1 MVGVEQDP
9 WISNSHPSCRS
20 HLHNFDCSCP
30 RPATS
35 DSPCLPAES
44 FGPFDSMAEP
54 PYDSQAAAVWD
65 VKSNGA
71 PGCHRQSAS
80 CMGLECLAYTKH
92 DKIYQRLLYEA
103 RLPYGF
109 PPPRWHHG
117 SLLFPC
123 PELASHNRT
132 CILQPNADQHLTRVT
147 LHSFSRGPPCI
158 QIQRCSLSL

>member
-80 CMGLECLAYTKH
+80 ANRVAWALSVLHTQSMTKSINACYMKQDCLTVSPH
-92 DKIYQRLLYEA
+92 PGGTTDLYCFHAQNWPHITEHVYYS
-103 RLPYGF
+103 PT
-109 PPPRWHHG
+109 
-117 SLLFPC
+117 
-123 PELASHNRT
+123 RT
-132 CILQPNADQHLTRVT
+132 NI
-147 LHSFSRGPPCI
+147 
-158 QIQRCSLSL
+158 

>member
-80 CMGLECLAYTKH
+80 ANRVAWALSVLHTQSMTKSINACYMKQDCLTVS
-92 DKIYQRLLYEA
+92 
-103 RLPYGF
+103 P
-109 PPPRWHHG
+109 HHG

-147 LHSFSRGPPCI
+147 LHIFSRGPPCI
-158 QIQRCSLSL
+158 QIQPCSHP